1 MRNTWLLIKN
11 YFNSFLGN
19 ILKKKKEAFK
29 YGTALMFLLL
39 FGGLFIFM
47 FTSMS
52 ISSTTEAIKIGM
64 PIISLYLTASMSL
77 MFVILM
83 TITKSS
89 TPTKGN
95 DEELLLSL
103 PLSKTSIVVS
113 KVFFDY
119 LFDLAIVLVTLLPA
133 FIVYVNL
140 VPGATFFI
148 IIRGIV
154 VIITLPMFSSALGY
168 FLGLIFNLLS
178 RKFKHYSI
186 AQSILTIIFFVVFL
200 AGYYALAFMST
211 SENMNAATTIMNL
224 GPVKWIVNFSN
235 SGDIVS
241 LIYILICTVLPFI
254 ISILIK
260 SLMLGKS
267 INKFKSKNKVI
278 KYEQKSPIYS
288 LYKRELA
295 RYFSIPMYVV
305 NTSFGSIIIIIIGAV
320 LLSVGTDYIDV
331 LLMSVGLNKVSNI
344 YIIMV
349 LLIIIFG
356 LSTSSTTSSSI
367 SLEGKELWIL
377 KAHPINEM
385 QMFNAKILLNM
396 TVISVPSIIGIL
408 LISFAIGFSYFPF
421 LLIITIISCYVIA
434 CIGII
439 INLLFPKLEWDN
451 EMVPIKQGIAV
462 LITMGVSLIALIIP
476 VIVLLALSNIMYL
489 YLLLTIVCVIYI
501 LIAIGC
507 YIILKKVGPKLF
519 KKIYN

>member
-1 MRNTWLLIKN
+1 MHNTWILIKN
-11 YFNSFLGN
+11 YFNCFLGN
-19 ILKKKKEAFK
+19 LVKRKNEAFK
-29 YGTALMFLLL
+29 YGTALLFLLL
-39 FGGLFIFM
+39 FSGVFVFM
-47 FTSMS
+47 FTSIS
-52 ISSTTEAIKIGM
+52 INSTIEAIKIDM

-77 MFVILM
+77 MFVVLM

-89 TPTKGN
+89 TPTKSS

-103 PLSKTSIVVS
+103 PVSKTNIVVS
-113 KVFFDY
+113 KVFYDY
-119 LFDLAIVLVTLLPA
+119 LFDFAIVLITLLPA
-133 FIVYVNL
+133 FIVYVYL
-140 VPGATFFI
+140 VSGASIFILVRGILI
-148 IIRGIV
+148 IIV
-154 VIITLPMFSSALGY
+154 LPMFSSALGY
-168 FLGLIFNLLS
+168 FLGLGFNLLA

-186 AQSILTIIFFVVFL
+186 VQSILTILFVVAFL
-200 AGYYALAFMST
+200 VAYYALAFMST
-211 SENMNAATTIMNL
+211 SENMNTATTIMNL
-224 GPVKWIVNFSN
+224 APVQWLVNFSY
-235 SGDIVS
+235 SGDLMS
-241 LIYILICTVLPFI
+241 LIYILLCTVFPFVLSI
-254 ISILIK
+254 IIK

-267 INKFKSKNKVI
+267 FNKYKSKNKKI
-278 KYEQKSPIYS
+278 IFKQRTPLYS
-288 LYKRELA
+288 LLKREIA

-305 NTSFGSIIIIIIGAV
+305 NTSFGSIVIIIVGV
-320 LLSVGTDYIDV
+320 LLLSVGTDYIDT
-331 LLMSVGLNKVSNI
+331 LLMAVGLNKVSNI
-344 YIIMV
+344 YIIIV

-396 TVISVPSIIGIL
+396 TVISVPSTIGVL
-408 LISFAIGFSYFPF
+408 LISFAIGLSYLPF
-421 LLIITIISCYVIA
+421 LLIITIIACYIIA

-507 YIILKKVGPKLF
+507 YIILKKVGIKLF